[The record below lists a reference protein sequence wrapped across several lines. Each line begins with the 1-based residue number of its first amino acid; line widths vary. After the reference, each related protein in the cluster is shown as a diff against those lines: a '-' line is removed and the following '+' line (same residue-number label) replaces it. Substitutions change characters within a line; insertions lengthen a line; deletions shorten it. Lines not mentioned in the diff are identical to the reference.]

1 MSSNS
6 KLYIY
11 SGCNP
16 RCSLVGGPFQLFHRK
31 GYGGLVVYG
40 HLDASSE
47 KFVAAETFGGQLDV
61 YSYSTSG
68 IKYEYSI
75 SNGIS
80 RGVLSAAFSPASK
93 E

>member
-1 MSSNS
+1 M
-6 KLYIY
+6 
-11 SGCNP
+11 
-16 RCSLVGGPFQLFHRK
+16 GGPFQLVHRK